1 MNSPMSPSGLPL
13 VLVVDDDPDLRK
25 LISEFLAAHGFRV
38 ATAENSAA
46 MRQIMRG
53 TVPDLV
59 ILDVMMPGED
69 GLSAAR
75 YLAAEHGRVAI
86 IMLSALGGETD
97 RIIGLE
103 VGADDYLP
111 KPCNPRELLA
121 RVRAVLRRRGG
132 DEPNPDIVRRYEFDG
147 WSLDILRRELRDP
160 AGTLINLSDGEFV
173 LLRCFAENPQRV
185 LSRDQLLD
193 MARGPNAESYDRAI
207 DTQISRL
214 RRKLNDR
221 AESEL
226 IRTVRNEGYML
237 LPKVVRT

>member
-1 MNSPMSPSGLPL
+1 MNSPMPSSGLPL

-25 LISEFLAAHGFRV
+25 LISEFLAAHGFTV

-46 MRQIMRG
+46 MRQFMRG

-86 IMLSALGGETD
+86 IMLSALGGDTD

-121 RVRAVLRRRGG
+121 RVRAVLRRRGS
-132 DEPNPDIVRRYEFDG
+132 DEPNPQSVRCYEFDG
-147 WSLDILRRELRDP
+147 WRLDPLRRELRDP
-160 AGTLINLSDGEFV
+160 AGTLINLSDGEFA
-173 LLRCFAENPQRV
+173 LLRCLVENPQRV

-221 AESEL
+221 ADSEL
-226 IRTVRNEGYML
+226 IRTVRNEGYLL

>member
-1 MNSPMSPSGLPL
+1 MNSPMPSSGLPL

-38 ATAENSAA
+38 ATAENSTA
-46 MRQIMRG
+46 MRQFMRG

-75 YLAAEHGRVAI
+75 YLAAEHNRVAI
-86 IMLSALGGETD
+86 IMLSALGGDTEH
-97 RIIGLE
+97 IIG
-103 VGADDYLP
+103 
-111 KPCNPRELLA
+111 
-121 RVRAVLRRRGG
+121 
-132 DEPNPDIVRRYEFDG
+132 
-147 WSLDILRRELRDP
+147 
-160 AGTLINLSDGEFV
+160 
-173 LLRCFAENPQRV
+173 
-185 LSRDQLLD
+185 
-193 MARGPNAESYDRAI
+193 
-207 DTQISRL
+207 L

-221 AESEL
+221 ADSEL